1 MLDTQELQVLAQLVD
16 NMEIITGKL
25 ESAYSSNNVVEFN
38 KAKNEIIAIQNKINE
53 MLSK

>member
-1 MLDTQELQVLAQLVD
+1 MLDTQELQVLVQLTD

-25 ESAYSSNNVVEFN
+25 ESAYSANNAEEFN
-38 KAKNEIIAIQNKINE
+38 KAKNEIMIAQKKMNE